1 MTGEFLVPVSRS
13 FLFVTLAPQREW
25 ERWERGTHVIGFQ
38 TSFKSGLEVDAAR
51 QTSLL
56 IMEGTI
62 SFFCSLDPHEK
73 NREE

>member
-1 MTGEFLVPVSRS
+1 M
-13 FLFVTLAPQREW
+13 REMGG
-25 ERWERGTHVIGFQ
+25 GTHVIGFQ